1 MSDHALVCIV
11 DVKAVEVGAFYLTA
25 ETCLN
30 QVASLARFLSA
41 DLQIAM
47 TYGHTD
53 AKWKGRGL
61 R

>member
-1 MSDHALVCIV
+1 MSDRALVVLV
-11 DVKAVEVGAFYLTA
+11 DGKQSVSLYLTA

-30 QVASLARFLSA
+30 HAMRLAAFFGKEM
-41 DLQIAM
+41 QIALFF
-47 TYGHTD
+47 GHTD